1 MVQVMDTVAM
11 VAVLDTMAIVVAILV
26 PAMGVVLVVITIL
39 AGFFVPLMQTALISM
54 VKVASILILAA
65 GISSGK
71 IYLYGFNK
79 SSQVAFT
86 NNYNGGI
93 R

>member
-1 MVQVMDTVAM
+1 
-11 VAVLDTMAIVVAILV
+11 
-26 PAMGVVLVVITIL
+26 
-39 AGFFVPLMQTALISM
+39 M

>member
-1 MVQVMDTVAM
+1 V
-11 VAVLDTMAIVVAILV
+11 VLDTVAIVVAIIV
-26 PAMGVVLVVITIL
+26 PATEVVLVVITML
-39 AGFFVPLMQTALISM
+39 AGFFVPLMLAALISM

-65 GISSGK
+65 SLSSGK

-79 SSQVAFT
+79 SSQVALT

>member
-1 MVQVMDTVAM
+1 M
-11 VAVLDTMAIVVAILV
+11 
-26 PAMGVVLVVITIL
+26 L
-39 AGFFVPLMQTALISM
+39 AGFFVPLMQAVLISM

-79 SSQVAFT
+79 SSQVAF
-86 NNYNGGI
+86 N
-93 R
+93 

>member
-1 MVQVMDTVAM
+1 MVPGMDTVAM
-11 VAVLDTMAIVVAILV
+11 VAVPDTMAIVVILV

-54 VKVASILILAA
+54 VKVANILILAA

>member
-1 MVQVMDTVAM
+1 VV
-11 VAVLDTMAIVVAILV
+11 VLDTVAIVVAIIV
-26 PAMGVVLVVITIL
+26 PAIEVILVVITML
-39 AGFFVPLMQTALISM
+39 AGFFVPLMQAALISM

-79 SSQVAFT
+79 SSQVAF
-86 NNYNGGI
+86 N
-93 R
+93 